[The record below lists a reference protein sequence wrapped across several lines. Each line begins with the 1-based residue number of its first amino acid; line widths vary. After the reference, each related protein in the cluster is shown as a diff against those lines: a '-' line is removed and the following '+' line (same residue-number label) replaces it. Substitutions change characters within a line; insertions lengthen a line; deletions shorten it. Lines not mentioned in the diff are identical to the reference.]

1 VLVPFRRCVRCL
13 PMVASHL
20 PEWCMKPCTTLYTV
34 GQSLSSPGSR
44 RSSDDN
50 FSPLLSFLSFL
61 PLIYLFFNFNLDIWN
76 FMFFILS
83 NLIIILLIYI
93 YFAFNLFS
101 DWILFFD
108 LIPNRLILIYFFVEF
123 DLHSYDCNSFILSYL
138 LD

>member
-1 VLVPFRRCVRCL
+1 
-13 PMVASHL
+13 
-20 PEWCMKPCTTLYTV
+20 
-34 GQSLSSPGSR
+34 
-44 RSSDDN
+44 
-50 FSPLLSFLSFL
+50 
-61 PLIYLFFNFNLDIWN
+61 
-76 FMFFILS
+76 MFFILS